1 MAIKHF
7 GTKYRDVLFGTDGK
21 DDYFYGYEGD
31 DKFYSSTGKDTY
43 DGGKGSDTVSYDYA
57 ATGVVLNL
65 DSGVGIAGEAQGDKY
80 TSIENVNGSRYS
92 DTIWGSDD
100 GNRIHSR
107 GGNDWVYAGN
117 GDDYVTGSYG
127 NDWLFGGADDDRVYG
142 GNDDDR
148 IYGGSGDDILEGGRG
163 ADRIYGG
170 SDIDTIRYYGS
181 NAGVTVDLAA
191 RTASGGDATG
201 DYFYSIENVTGSYW
215 YADELTG
222 TDGNNVLDGLRG
234 DDVFHGTRG
243 SDTIIGGFG
252 ADTLDYSGLTYGIDV
267 DLAEGTVE
275 KTFDG
280 TDTVSGVETV
290 IGTNSFDRFHGSTG
304 SDTFRGLDGNDTF
317 YGSAGADEFYGGAG
331 RDSVD
336 YASSGAA
343 VTVVLE
349 EGSGYNGDAD
359 GDSYS
364 SIANVYGSAYGDT
377 LEGDGGTNSLHGRSG
392 DDTLVGE
399 GGNDYLSGGT
409 GSDTLIGGA
418 GDDTLVGD
426 GLGNFVADTLIG
438 GEGFDTIVYDTAFQ
452 TDGLTVDLAAGTA
465 SDGDTLYGIEGVNIL
480 ANNWNVFGDN
490 VDNRFEVVG
499 VGNSFDGRGGD
510 DVFVAKSYVSTGPQ
524 TGNSFDG
531 GAGTD
536 TVDYSISGSFYVSGQ
551 GIEIDLDDGTAQELD
566 YPQALEDEFTSI
578 ENVVGSNRADRIFGD
593 DGAND
598 IDGAMG
604 DDLINGR
611 DGDDVLTGGWGNDTF
626 VFDHRDSG
634 EDDTITD
641 FTIGDDR
648 IDLDNT
654 EISDWADLQDA
665 GDGDYFEQV
674 GANVVIHSSDEDT
687 ITLLNTRIE
696 DLGQND
702 FIFA

>member
-7 GTKYRDVLFGTDGK
+7 GTKYRDILFGTDGK
-21 DDYFYGYEGD
+21 DDIFYGYEGD

-43 DGGKGSDTVSYDYA
+43 YGGEGSDTVSYDYA

-148 IYGGSGDDILEGGRG
+148 IYGGSGDDILDGGRG

-170 SDIDTIRYYGS
+170 SDVDTVRYYSS
-181 NAGVTVDLAA
+181 NGGVTVDLTAG
-191 RTASGGDATG
+191 TASGGDATG
-201 DYFYSIENVTGSYW
+201 DYLSSIENVTGSYW
-215 YADELTG
+215 YADELKG
-222 TDGNNVLDGLRG
+222 TDGDNVLDGLRG

-243 SDTIIGGFG
+243 SDTIIGGIG
-252 ADTLDYSGLTYGIDV
+252 ADTLDYSGLTRRVEV
-267 DLAEGTVE
+267 DLAEGAVE
-275 KTFDG
+275 KSDG
-280 TDTVSGVETV
+280 TDTVSGIETV
-290 IGTNSFDRFHGSTG
+290 IGTNSFDRFHGSAG
-304 SDTFRGLDGNDTF
+304 SDTFRGLDGSDTF
-317 YGSAGADEFYGGAG
+317 YGSGGADNFYGGAG
-331 RDSVD
+331 TDTVNYWSSNEAVSVNLD
-336 YASSGAA
+336 
-343 VTVVLE
+343 
-349 EGSGYNGDAD
+349 EGSGSGGDAD
-359 GDSYS
+359 GDRYF
-364 SIANVYGSAYGDT
+364 SIANVQGSAYGDT
-377 LEGDGGTNSLHGRSG
+377 LEGDDGANHLQGGSG
-392 DDTLVGE
+392 DDLLVGE
-399 GGNDYLSGGT
+399 VGNDSLSGGS
-409 GSDTLIGGA
+409 GSDTLIGGI
-418 GDDTLVGD
+418 GDDILIGD
-426 GLGNFVADTLIG
+426 GLSNFVADTLIG
-438 GEGFDTIVYDTAFQ
+438 GEGFDTVVYDSGFS
-452 TDGLTVDLAAGTA
+452 TDGITVDLAAGTA
-465 SDGDTLYGIEGVNIL
+465 SDGDTLSGIEGVNIV
-480 ANNWNVFGDN
+480 ANNWSVSGDD
-490 VDNRFEVVG
+490 VDNRFEVYG
-499 VGNSFDGRGGD
+499 VGNTFEGRGGD
-510 DVFVAKSYVSTGPQ
+510 DVFVAKSYVSFGAQ
-524 TGNSFDG
+524 TGNDFDG

-536 TVDYSISGSFYVSGQ
+536 TVDYSHSGSFYVSGL
-551 GIEIDLDDGTAQELD
+551 GIEIDLDDGTAEELG
-566 YPQALEDEFTSI
+566 YPQALEDELTSI

-598 IDGAMG
+598 LDGAMG

-611 DGDDVLTGGWGNDTF
+611 DGDDTLTGGWGDDVF

-634 EDDTITD
+634 EDDIITD

-654 EISDWADLQDA
+654 EVSNFADLQNA
-665 GDGDYFEQV
+665 NDGDYFEQV
-674 GANVVIHSSDEDT
+674 GADVVIHSSDADT
-687 ITLLNTRIE
+687 ITVLNTLIG
-696 DLGQND
+696 DLSQDD